1 MGTEVLRPQDCLLR
15 PSPALRNSRPQPP
28 PRQLRRRREG
38 SPKQPGKP
46 SLTMGQ
52 VTILR
57 RGESLP
63 AAQPKGGGADRPAD
77 ASVVW
82 DPAVFD
88 VERLGPDPAFI
99 PKQIRLKPPAP
110 EAATQARDEYAGS
123 AFHLSP
129 SPRALPLPTFSRA
142 KEAPPAVDSFATK
155 DLRRL
160 LRLE

>member
-15 PSPALRNSRPQPP
+15 SSPALRNSRPQPP

-38 SPKQPGKP
+38 SPKQPAKP
-46 SLTMGQ
+46 RLAMGQ

-63 AAQPKGGGADRPAD
+63 TAQPKGDGADRPAD
-77 ASVVW
+77 ASVGW
-82 DPAVFD
+82 DPAVFA
-88 VERLGPDPAFI
+88 VERLGPDPALI

-110 EAATQARDEYAGS
+110 EAPDEYAGS

-129 SPRALPLPTFSRA
+129 SPRALPLPTFSRT
-142 KEAPPAVDSFATK
+142 KEAPPAVDSSATK